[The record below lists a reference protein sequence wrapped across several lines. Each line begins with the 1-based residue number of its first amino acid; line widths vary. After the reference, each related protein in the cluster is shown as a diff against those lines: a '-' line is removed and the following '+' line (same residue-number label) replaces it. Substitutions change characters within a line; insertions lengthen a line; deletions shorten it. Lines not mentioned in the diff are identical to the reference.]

1 MTEKEIAWNL
11 FQIFPSIN
19 DPSIDKAIEAV
30 KKLADKIVSKY
41 KGKIKDLDAK
51 GLFELLQQYEE
62 FSMELQDIGLFARL
76 SFAANMTLDET
87 QSLNDRV
94 AKISAGLGQ
103 QLAFLDL
110 DVGKLVFEH
119 SDFISSKELANYKH
133 YLERL
138 NRRVPHQLSEVE
150 EQLIIEKDQYG
161 VRAWA
166 QLQSKWLNT
175 RKMEVEVNGEKKILS
190 YGEVNGLIPNPD
202 RATRESANKAIYSL
216 LGQDGE
222 IFASAMRSIF
232 NDWVN
237 VTKRRKY
244 DSEVHAS
251 LIANDTELEII
262 DSLLKTIDEGSVIYR
277 KYLALKAKLL
287 KLPKL
292 GHHDIVAPLPN
303 APDIKYD
310 WEKAKQLV
318 TDAYSKFDEEYAFG
332 VKDMFKRNNV
342 DASPRFGKRNGAFCA
357 SWFKGQSAFILQTF
371 SNTLANIYTLAHE
384 MGHATHD
391 YYFTREQTP
400 LNTRIPMI
408 LAETA
413 SIFGELL
420 LTDLLLSKA
429 ESKEEKIAIISRV
442 LDGAGMAAFQ
452 VTARKWFEQDLYDAI
467 NNGEFLDYKTIC
479 KYWTKNRDRIYGDAV
494 EWDDVMESEWT
505 MKPHYYRPNFRF
517 YNYPYVYGQ
526 LFVYALYQKYLDE
539 GEAFVPKFKKALAAG
554 SSMSPKEIGETL
566 GLDVADPEFW
576 KLGIKRFEYFVNEF
590 EKLLK

>member
-1 MTEKEIAWNL
+1 MTEKEIAWDL
-11 FQIFPSIN
+11 SQIFPSLD
-19 DPSIDKAIEAV
+19 DPSIDVAIDNV
-30 KKLADKIVSKY
+30 KKLAEVIVSKY
-41 KGKIKDLDAK
+41 KGKIPSLDAK
-51 GLFELLQQYEE
+51 GLQKLLQQYEE
-62 FSMELQDIGLFARL
+62 FLIEMQDIGLFARL
-76 SFAANMTLDET
+76 SFAANMTLKET

-94 AKISAGLGQ
+94 SKLQAVLDQK
-103 QLAFLDL
+103 LAFLDL
-110 DVGKLVFEH
+110 DVGKLVFEK
-119 SDFISSKELANYKH
+119 SDLITSKDLAKYKH

-138 NRRVPHQLSEVE
+138 HRRVPHQLSEVE

-161 VRAWA
+161 IRAWA

-175 RKMEVEVNGEKKILS
+175 RKMEVEVEGEKKILS
-190 YGEVNGLIPNPD
+190 YGDANGLIPHPD
-202 RATRESANKAIYSL
+202 RTTRESANKAIYSL
-216 LGQDGE
+216 LGEDGE

-237 VTKRRKY
+237 VTNRRKF
-244 DSEVHAS
+244 DSEIHAS
-251 LIANDTELEII
+251 LIANDTEQEII
-262 DSLLKTIDEGSVIYR
+262 DSLLKTIDEGSVVYR
-277 KYLALKAKLL
+277 KYLTLKAKILN
-287 KLPKL
+287 LPKL
-292 GHHDIVAPLPN
+292 GHHDIVAPLPI
-303 APDIKYD
+303 APDSSYD

-318 TDAYSKFDEEYAFG
+318 TDAYVKFDDEYAFG
-332 VKDMFKRNNV
+332 VKDMFKKNNV

-357 SWFKGQSAFILQTF
+357 SWFKGKSGFILQTF
-371 SNTLANIYTLAHE
+371 SNTLANVYTLAHE
-384 MGHATHD
+384 MGHAVHD
-391 YYFTREQTP
+391 YHFTREQTP
-400 LNTRIPMI
+400 LTSRIPMI

-420 LTDLLLSKA
+420 VTDLLLSKA
-429 ESKEEKIAIISRV
+429 ESKEEKMAIISRV

-452 VTARKWFEQDLYDAI
+452 VSARKWFEQDLYDAI
-467 NNGEFLDYKTIC
+467 KNGEFLDYKTIC

-539 GEAFVPKFKKALAAG
+539 GDVFVPKFKKALAAG

-576 KLGIKRFEYFVNEF
+576 KLGIKRFEYFVNEL
-590 EKLLK
+590 EKLL

>member
-318 TDAYSKFDEEYAFG
+318 TDAYSKFDEE
-332 VKDMFKRNNV
+332 
-342 DASPRFGKRNGAFCA
+342 

>member
-1 MTEKEIAWNL
+1 MTKNEIAWDL
-11 FQIFPSIN
+11 SQIFPSIN
-19 DPSIDKAIEAV
+19 DPSIDKAIEHV
-30 KKLADKIVSKY
+30 KKLADGIVSKY
-41 KGKIKDLDAK
+41 KGKIKDLDANALLK
-51 GLFELLQQYEE
+51 LLQQYEE
-62 FSMELQDIGLFARL
+62 FIVELRDIGLFASL
-76 SFAANMTLDET
+76 SFAANMTLEET

-94 AKISAGLGQ
+94 NKFSAALSQ
-103 QLAFLDL
+103 KLAFLNL
-110 DVGKLVFEH
+110 DIGKLVFEN
-119 SDFISSKELANYKH
+119 SSLITSKELASYKH

-138 NRRVPHQLSEVE
+138 FRNVPHQLSEVE

-161 VRAWA
+161 IRAWS

-175 RKMEVEVNGEKKILS
+175 RKLEVEVEGEKKTLS
-190 YGEVNGLIPNPD
+190 YGDANGLIPHPD

-222 IFASAMRSIF
+222 IYASAMRSIF

-237 VTKRRKY
+237 VTKRRNY
-244 DSEVHAS
+244 DSEIHAS
-251 LIANDTELEII
+251 LIANDTEQEII
-262 DSLLKTIDEGSVIYR
+262 DSLLKTIDEGSVVYR
-277 KYLALKAKLL
+277 KYLTLKAKMLN
-287 KLPKL
+287 LPKL

-303 APDIKYD
+303 APDTSYD
-310 WEKAKQLV
+310 WEKAKELV
-318 TDAYSKFDEEYAFG
+318 TDAYSKFDEDYAFG

-357 SWFKGQSAFILQTF
+357 SWLKGQSAFILQTF

-400 LNTRIPMI
+400 LNSYIPMI

-429 ESKEEKIAIISRV
+429 ETKEEKIAIISRV

-452 VTARKWFEQDLYDAI
+452 VTTRKWFEQDLYDAI
-467 NNGEFLDYKTIC
+467 KKGEFLDYKTIC
-479 KYWTKNRDRIYGDAV
+479 KYWTKNRDRVYGDTV
-494 EWDDVMESEWT
+494 EWGDVMKSEWT

-526 LFVYALYQKYLDE
+526 LFVYALYQKYLDD

-576 KLGIKRFEYFVNEF
+576 KLGIKRFEYFVTEL
-590 EKLLK
+590 EKLLD

>member
-1 MTEKEIAWNL
+1 MTKNEIAWDL
-11 FQIFPSIN
+11 SQIFPSIN
-19 DPSIDKAIEAV
+19 DPSIDKAIEHV
-30 KKLADKIVSKY
+30 KKLADGIVSKY
-41 KGKIKDLDAK
+41 KGKIKDLDANALLK
-51 GLFELLQQYEE
+51 LLQQYEE
-62 FSMELQDIGLFARL
+62 FIVELRDIGLFASL
-76 SFAANMTLDET
+76 SFAANMTLEET

-94 AKISAGLGQ
+94 NKFSAALSQ
-103 QLAFLDL
+103 KLAFLNL
-110 DVGKLVFEH
+110 DIGKLVFEN
-119 SDFISSKELANYKH
+119 SNLITSKELASYKH

-138 NRRVPHQLSEVE
+138 FRNVPHQLSEVE

-161 VRAWA
+161 IRAWS

-175 RKMEVEVNGEKKILS
+175 RKLEVEVEGEKKILS
-190 YGEVNGLIPNPD
+190 YGDANGLIPHLD

-222 IFASAMRSIF
+222 IYASAMRSIF

-237 VTKRRKY
+237 VTKRRNY
-244 DSEVHAS
+244 DSEIHAS
-251 LIANDTELEII
+251 LIANDTEQEII
-262 DSLLKTIDEGSVIYR
+262 DSLLKTIDEGSVVYR
-277 KYLALKAKLL
+277 KYLTLKAKMLN
-287 KLPKL
+287 LPKL
-292 GHHDIVAPLPN
+292 GYHDIVAPLPN
-303 APDIKYD
+303 VPDTSYD
-310 WEKAKQLV
+310 WEKAKELV
-318 TDAYSKFDEEYAFG
+318 TDAYSKFDEDYAFG

-400 LNTRIPMI
+400 LTSHIPMI

-429 ESKEEKIAIISRV
+429 ETKEEKMAIISRV
-442 LDGAGMAAFQ
+442 LDGSGMAAFQ
-452 VTARKWFEQDLYDAI
+452 VTTRKWFEQDLYDAI
-467 NNGEFLDYKTIC
+467 KKGEFLDYKTIC
-479 KYWTKNRDRIYGDAV
+479 KYWTKNRDRVYGDAV

-526 LFVYALYQKYLDE
+526 LFVYALYQKYLDD

-576 KLGIKRFEYFVNEF
+576 KLGIKRFEYFVTEL
-590 EKLLK
+590 EKLLD